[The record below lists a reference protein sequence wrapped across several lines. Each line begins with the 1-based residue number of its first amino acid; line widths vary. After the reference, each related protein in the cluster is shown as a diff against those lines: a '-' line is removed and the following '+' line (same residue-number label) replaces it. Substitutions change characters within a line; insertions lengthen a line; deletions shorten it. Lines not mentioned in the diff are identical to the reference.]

1 MKEASEES
9 QPSWDGL
16 AINIVCI
23 ILEAIAVCYC
33 LNLQVMFFGILGMF
47 GAFVCAFASK
57 QVINKSSGLN
67 IAWAIVWVAQC
78 ALVVASA
85 FAVFIVLCGGR

>member
-33 LNLQVMFFGILGMF
+33 LNHQVMFFGILG
-47 GAFVCAFASK
+47 GLAAFACAFASK
-57 QVINKSSGLN
+57 QVINKSRGLSV
-67 IAWAIVWVAQC
+67 IWTILWVAHC
-78 ALVVASA
+78 ALVVAAA